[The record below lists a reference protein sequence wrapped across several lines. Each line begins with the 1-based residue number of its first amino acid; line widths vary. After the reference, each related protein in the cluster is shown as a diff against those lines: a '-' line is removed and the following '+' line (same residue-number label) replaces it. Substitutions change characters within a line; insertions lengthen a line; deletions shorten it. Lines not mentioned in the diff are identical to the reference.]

1 MATETQPMNDYEI
14 VSTMQPSVVEGIY
27 VQREVLEFDVVIV
40 GAGPAGLAAA
50 CRLAQLAAVQGAEP
64 SVCVLEKSAEVGAH
78 ILSGAVLEPRA
89 LDELFPDWRERGAPV
104 TVAAE
109 SEAMRWFV
117 NERRS
122 IRVPDP
128 FVPRPMR
135 NEGNYIVSLGRFCH
149 WLAEQAETLG
159 VNVFPGFAAVEIRYA
174 DDGSV
179 SGVITGDMGIAADGS
194 AKPNHEPGI
203 ELKAR
208 QVIFAEGCRGSLGK
222 ELEQRFDLRASCDPQ
237 HYGIGLK
244 EIWTVEPERHEV
256 GKVLHTFGWP
266 LDDHTEGGGFLYHAA
281 DTEVYAGFVVALN
294 YTNPY
299 LSPFHEFQRWKQHP
313 AIRSVLEGGKRV
325 AYGARAV
332 NKGGWASIP
341 RLVFQ
346 GGVLVGCEAG
356 LLNGAKMKG
365 IHTAMK
371 SGMLAAETIFA
382 TLYED
387 DEADYSAALD
397 ASWIAEE
404 LKAARNFSAGLT
416 RFGTLL
422 GGSLAFVE
430 HNLFRG
436 KIPYTIHNTVP
447 DHETLTE
454 AAAARS
460 IDYPAP
466 DGVISFD
473 RLSSVFLSSTHHE
486 EDQPSHLRLTDPAL
500 PVRETLPKF
509 AEPAQRYCPAAV
521 YEIVTNDA
529 SGPRFQVNAQNCVH
543 CKTCDIKDPAQN
555 ITWVP
560 PEGGGGPG
568 YSGM

>member
-1 MATETQPMNDYEI
+1 M
-14 VSTMQPSVVEGIY
+14 
-27 VQREVLEFDVVIV
+27 QREVLEFDVVIV

-50 CRLAQLAAVQGAEP
+50 CRLAQLAAAQSAEP
-64 SVCVLEKSAEVGAH
+64 SICVLEKGAEVGAH

-89 LDELFPDWRERGAPV
+89 LEELFPDWRERGAPV

-109 SEAMRWFV
+109 SESVHWLI
-117 NERRS
+117 NERRG
-122 IRVPDP
+122 IRVPGP
-128 FVPRPMR
+128 FVPRAMR
-135 NEGNYIVSLGRFCH
+135 NEGNYIVSLGRLCR
-149 WLAEQAETLG
+149 WLAEQAEALG
-159 VNVFPGFAAVEIRYA
+159 VNVFPGFAAAQICYA

-179 SGVITGDMGIAADGS
+179 CGVITGDMGVAADGS

-222 ELEQRFDLRASCDPQ
+222 ELEQRFDLRAGCEPQ

-244 EIWTVEPERHEV
+244 EIWAVEPECHEL
-256 GKVLHTFGWP
+256 GKVVHTFGWP
-266 LDDHTEGGGFLYHAA
+266 LDNHTEGGGFLYHAA
-281 DTEVYAGFVVALN
+281 NNEVYIGFVVALN
-294 YTNPY
+294 YANPW

-313 AIRSVLEGGKRV
+313 AIRPVLEGGKRV

-332 NKGGWASIP
+332 NKGGWQSLP
-341 RLVFQ
+341 RLVFK

-356 LLNGAKMKG
+356 LLNGAKIKG

-371 SGMLAAETIFA
+371 SGMLAAEAIFA
-382 TLYED
+382 ALYEH
-387 DEADYSAALD
+387 DEADYSAALE
-397 ASWIAEE
+397 ASWVAEE
-404 LKAARNFSAGLT
+404 LKAARNFSAGLA

-430 HNLFRG
+430 HNLLRG

-454 AAAARS
+454 AAAAKS
-460 IDYPAP
+460 IDYPTP

-473 RLSSVFLSSTHHE
+473 RLSSVFLSSTNHE
-486 EDQPSHLRLTDPAL
+486 EDQPSHLRLADQEL

-521 YEIVTNDA
+521 YEIVT
-529 SGPRFQVNAQNCVH
+529 SEEGGPRLQINAQNCVH

-560 PEGGGGPG
+560 PEGGGGPS
-568 YSGM
+568 YPEM

>member
-1 MATETQPMNDYEI
+1 M
-14 VSTMQPSVVEGIY
+14 
-27 VQREVLEFDVVIV
+27 QREVLEFDVVVV

-50 CRLAQLAAVQGAEP
+50 CRLAQLARAQGVEP
-64 SVCVLEKSAEVGAH
+64 SVCVLEKGAEVGAH

-89 LDELFPDWRERGAPV
+89 LAELFPDWRERGAPV
-104 TVAAE
+104 SVSARSDT
-109 SEAMRWFV
+109 MHWLI

-122 IRVPDP
+122 IRMPSAL
-128 FVPRPMR
+128 VPRTMG
-135 NEGNYIVSLGRFCH
+135 NEGNYIVSLGRLCR
-149 WLAEQAETLG
+149 WLADQAESLG
-159 VNVFPGFAAVEIRYA
+159 VNVFPGFAAVDICCA
-174 DDGSV
+174 DDGAV
-179 SGVITGDMGIAADGS
+179 CGVVTGDMGIAADGS

-203 ELKAR
+203 EIRAR
-208 QVIFAEGCRGSLGK
+208 EVIFAEGCRGSLGK
-222 ELEQRFDLRASCDPQ
+222 VLEQRFELRAGCDPQ

-244 EIWTVEPERHEV
+244 EIWTVVPERHEL
-256 GKVLHTFGWP
+256 GKIVHTFGWP

-281 DTEVYAGFVVALN
+281 DNEVYAGFVVALN

-313 AIRSVLEGGKRV
+313 AIRSVLDGGKRI

-332 NKGGWASIP
+332 NKGGWASLP
-341 RLVFQ
+341 QLVFP
-346 GGVLVGCEAG
+346 GGMLVGCEAG

-371 SGMLAAETIFA
+371 SGMLAAETVFA
-382 TLYED
+382 KLYEGARA
-387 DEADYSAALD
+387 ADYSAALE
-397 ASWIAEE
+397 ASWVGDE
-404 LKAARNFSAGLT
+404 LKAARNFSAGLA

-422 GGSLAFVE
+422 GGSLAVVE
-430 HNLFRG
+430 HNLLRG
-436 KIPYTIHNTVP
+436 KAPYTIHNTVP

-454 AAAARS
+454 AAS
-460 IDYPAP
+460 TEPIDYPAP

-473 RLSSVFLSSTHHE
+473 RLSSVFLSNTHHE
-486 EDQPSHLRLTDPAL
+486 EDQPSHLRLADPTL

-521 YEIVTNDA
+521 YEIVTSEA
-529 SGPRFQVNAQNCVH
+529 GEARFQINAQNCVH

-560 PEGGGGPG
+560 PEGGGGPS
-568 YSGM
+568 YSAM

>member
-1 MATETQPMNDYEI
+1 M
-14 VSTMQPSVVEGIY
+14 
-27 VQREVLEFDVVIV
+27 QREVLEFDVVIV

-50 CRLAQLAAVQGAEP
+50 CRLAQLAAAKGTEP
-64 SVCVLEKSAEVGAH
+64 SVCVLEKGAEVGAH

-89 LDELFPDWRERGAPV
+89 LEELFPDWRERGAPV
-104 TVAAE
+104 TVSAD
-109 SEAMRWFV
+109 SDAMRWLV
-117 NERRS
+117 SEHRS
-122 IRVPDP
+122 IRMPGVLI
-128 FVPRPMR
+128 PRVMR
-135 NEGNYIVSLGRFCH
+135 TEGHYIISLGRLCA
-149 WLAEQAETLG
+149 WLAEQAEALG
-159 VNVFPGFAAVEIRYA
+159 VNVFPGFAAVDACYA

-179 SGVITGDMGIAADGS
+179 CGVITGDMGLAADGS
-194 AKPNHEPGI
+194 ARPNHEPGI
-203 ELKAR
+203 EIRAR

-222 ELEQRFDLRASCDPQ
+222 VLEQRFDLRADCDPQ

-244 EIWTVEPERHEV
+244 EIWTVEAGRHES
-256 GKVLHTFGWP
+256 GKVVHTFGWP

-281 DTEVYAGFVVALN
+281 ENEVYAGFVVALN
-294 YTNPY
+294 YANPY
-299 LSPFHEFQRWKQHP
+299 LSPFEEFQRWKQHP

-332 NKGGWASIP
+332 NKGGWTSLP
-341 RLVFQ
+341 RLVFP
-346 GGVLVGCEAG
+346 GGVLVGCDAG

-371 SGMLAAETIFA
+371 SGMLAAEAIFT

-387 DEADYSAALD
+387 GEADYAAALE
-397 ASWIAEE
+397 ASWVAEE
-404 LKAARNFSAGLT
+404 LRAARNFSAGLR

-422 GGSLAFVE
+422 GGGLAFVE
-430 HNLFRG
+430 HNLLRG
-436 KIPYTIHNTVP
+436 NVPYTIRNTVP

-454 AAAARS
+454 AGAAEP

-486 EDQPSHLRLTDPAL
+486 EDQPCHLRLTDPAL
-500 PVRETLPKF
+500 PVRETLPRF

-521 YEIVTNDA
+521 YEIVANDDG
-529 SGPRFQVNAQNCVH
+529 GPRLQINAQNCVH

-568 YSGM
+568 YAGM

>member
-1 MATETQPMNDYEI
+1 M
-14 VSTMQPSVVEGIY
+14 
-27 VQREVLEFDVVIV
+27 QREVLEFDVVIV

-50 CRLAQLAAVQGAEP
+50 CRLAQLAADANAEP
-64 SVCVLEKSAEVGAH
+64 SVCVLEKGAEVGAH

-89 LDELFPDWRERGAPV
+89 LEELFPDWRERGAPV
-104 TVAAE
+104 TVSAE
-109 SEAMRWFV
+109 TDVMHWLV

-122 IRVPDP
+122 VRVPTP
-128 FVPRPMR
+128 FVPSVMR
-135 NEGNYIVSLGRFCH
+135 SDGKFIISLGRLCG
-149 WLAEQAETLG
+149 WLAEQAEALG
-159 VNVFPGFAAVEIRYA
+159 VNVFPGFAATEVCYA

-179 SGVITGDMGIAADGS
+179 CGVITGDMGIAADGS

-222 ELEQRFDLRASCDPQ
+222 ALEQRFDLRADCDPQ

-244 EIWTVEPERHEV
+244 EIWTVESERHEI
-256 GKVLHTFGWP
+256 GKVEHTFGWP

-281 DTEVYAGFVVALN
+281 DNEVYVGFVVALN
-294 YTNPY
+294 YANPY

-332 NKGGWASIP
+332 NKGGWSSLP
-341 RLVFQ
+341 RLVFP

-371 SGMLAAETIFA
+371 SGMLAAEAIFSS
-382 TLYED
+382 LYEG
-387 DEADYSAALD
+387 DEADYSTALE
-397 ASWIAEE
+397 ASWVADE
-404 LKAARNFSAGLT
+404 LRAGRNFSAGLN

-430 HNLFRG
+430 HNLFGG
-436 KIPYTIHNTVP
+436 KIPYTIRNPVP
-447 DHETLTE
+447 DHDTLTT
-454 AAAARS
+454 AAQAKP

-473 RLSSVFLSSTHHE
+473 RLSSVFLSSTNHE
-486 EDQPSHLRLTDPAL
+486 EDQPSHLRLADPAL

-521 YEIVTNDA
+521 YEIVA
-529 SGPRFQVNAQNCVH
+529 SEGSGPRLQINAQNCVH

-560 PEGGGGPG
+560 PEGGGGPS